1 MPEPDTSAI
10 LASGVVHVMGRPRS
24 TRPSAERSCATT
36 WRAKPTYTTAD
47 GGDTF
52 TVATAGPL
60 TVTGT
65 VALIV
70 VSSVIRTT
78 MLAVPFVTP
87 VTFPVGSTVATAAF
101 DETHV
106 TVSAFGLRSRAVI
119 FADCPSSRVSFAGS
133 TSTAGGSGLVDSHAT
148 VPTPARRA
156 SSWSRNMPTELHP
169 GPPAR
174 EGSVTSRLRT
184 ATTRRLDSPNTTFH
198 LAIMSLRL
206 APVFRNNDD
215 SDATP
220 LTGWGRR
227 RTRA

>member
-1 MPEPDTSAI
+1 MA
-10 LASGVVHVMGRPRS
+10 A
-24 TRPSAERSCATT
+24 
-36 WRAKPTYTTAD
+36 
-47 GGDTF
+47 TF

-87 VTFPVGSTVATAAF
+87 VTFPPISTVATALF
-101 DETHV
+101 DDDQV

-119 FADCPSSRVSFAGS
+119 LADCPSSRVSLAGS
-133 TSTAGGSGLVDSHAT
+133 TNTAGGSGLVESHAM
-148 VPTPARRA
+148 VPRAATRA
-156 SSWSRNMPTELHP
+156 SSSSRNMRTELHP

-184 ATTRRLDSPNTTFH
+184 AVTRRLDSPNTTIH

-206 APVFRNNDD
+206 APAFRNNGD